1 MFGRWEA
8 LNIFM
13 YWNCLMNCLKSPFL
27 SSHSPWALC
36 ETPALWKPR
45 IHGVRAEVLLAVAVI
60 SNSNFP
66 GALETLTQINSL
78 LFFVKNTFTPEEKWG
93 IFSLYLQST
102 IHLDWGFP
110 GGSVVENLPAKLETR
125 VWSLG
130 QKDLLEKEMATHSSI
145 LVWEIPWTE
154 EPGGLRSMRLQRVE
168 RNWAAEH
175 EVTCLHTRQRLLVFQ
190 VLVQRVLRSSF
201 LSQSTLS
208 SFLTLL

>member
-1 MFGRWEA
+1 MRSTEHFHV
-8 LNIFM
+8 
-13 YWNCLMNCLKSPFL
+13 LKLPDELLKISLPFL
-27 SSHSPWALC
+27 TLTLGSLWDSSFVKTQNPWSQCRSPS
-36 ETPALWKPR
+36 
-45 IHGVRAEVLLAVAVI
+45 AVAVI

-102 IHLDWGFP
+102 IHLDWDFP
-110 GGSVVENLPAKLETR
+110 GGSVVENLPAKLETQ
-125 VWSLG
+125 VWFLG